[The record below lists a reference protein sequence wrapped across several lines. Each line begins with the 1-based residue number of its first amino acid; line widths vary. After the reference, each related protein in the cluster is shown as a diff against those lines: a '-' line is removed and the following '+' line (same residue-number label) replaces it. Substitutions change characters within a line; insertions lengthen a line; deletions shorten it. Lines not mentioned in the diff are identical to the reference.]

1 MACQTDRADLFAESR
16 SQSYP
21 YQRGYYSSYSGQIG
35 RDRYGGSA
43 RIDALG

>member
-1 MACQTDRADLFAESR
+1 MACQTDRADLFAESPT
-16 SQSYP
+16 QSYP
-21 YQRGYYSSYSGQIG
+21 YQHGYYFSYSGQTG